1 MKKSEGKLCEL
12 LKFCEYNIPTTK
24 DTRKPSCKYIDIKD
38 FTIYIFELYK
48 RYAPDKLKQ
57 GSPGKEFVSL
67 FFYNDCSVSFR
78 KNPERIRTHQLG
90 TRNFDE
96 IYAPILDA

>member
-57 GSPGKEFVSL
+57 GIPGKEFVSL

-78 KNPERIRTHQLG
+78 KNPERIRTHQLS